1 MKYLKKYSL
10 FESSTLLSDRYKD
23 NIEDILM
30 ELTDTKFNVSYTSR
44 FGIQTFEIKTKSEN
58 YPDNEFDITEIQDD
72 ILRVID
78 YLKSI
83 GCLSH
88 HFGITTDPAT
98 SIETNLPIKP
108 TRLNNGRIVFVDN
121 QDNIYYNVK
130 VVKVWF
136 SKDNFVRHQL
146 YLINRTPKINESKVF
161 KNIITKDEFPSEDQI
176 KDYFYDLTDNVS
188 DLSEL
193 LVRSGYVFFPTSDID
208 QSVKSEMMTDMDSD
222 NWLDKEAS
230 SLAKTKWVDF
240 FRPVTNLK
248 HWDMSEFLPNDDVLN
263 WYGEK
268 RVEDYIFSEKLYN
281 KIIKGDI
288 PAYPTITINVRVF
301 LDKEVDILIECLERL
316 YESTGFRPVGDLNSE
331 DYVDEDN
338 GDIVTLFT
346 ADLKL
351 CKCDDVEYKSLINH
365 LGNGLKSE
373 NGTSRNHGSTVDN
386 KNSLL
391 LKKFL

>member
-10 FESSTLLSDRYKD
+10 FESSRYKD
-23 NIEDILM
+23 DIEDILM
-30 ELTDTKFNVSYTSR
+30 ELTDTKFNISYISR
-44 FGIQTFEIKTKSEN
+44 FIQTFEIKTKSEK
-58 YPDNEFDITEIQDD
+58 YPDDRFDTIEIQDE

-78 YLKSI
+78 YLKSS
-83 GCLSH
+83 GFSSND
-88 HFGITTDPAT
+88 FGITADPAT
-98 SIETNLPIKP
+98 SIETSIPIKP
-108 TRLNNGRIVFVDN
+108 SRLNNGKIVFVDI
-121 QDNIYYNVK
+121 QDFIYDKVKSIKIWYRIRNV
-130 VVKVWF
+130 
-136 SKDNFVRHQL
+136 
-146 YLINRTPKINESKVF
+146 NESSVV
-161 KNIITKDEFPSEDQI
+161 KNIITKDEFPSEYQI
-176 KDYFYDLTDNVS
+176 RDYFYDLTDNVS
-188 DLSEL
+188 DLSDL
-193 LVRSGYVFFPTSDID
+193 LIKTGYVFFPKGYGRCCWRTSDID
-208 QSVKSEMMTDMDSD
+208 QSVKSEMMIDMDSD
-222 NWLDKEAS
+222 NWLDKEAT

-268 RVEDYIFSEKLYN
+268 RAEDYIFSEKLYN

-301 LDKEVDILIECLERL
+301 LEKEVDILTECLERL